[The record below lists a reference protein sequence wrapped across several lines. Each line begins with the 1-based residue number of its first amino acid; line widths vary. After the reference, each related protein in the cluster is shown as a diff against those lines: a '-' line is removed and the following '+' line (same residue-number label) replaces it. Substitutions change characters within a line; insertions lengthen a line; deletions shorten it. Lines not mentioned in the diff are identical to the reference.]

1 MNSIIKEDLE
11 FIISSNLVDWECFRD
26 KSVLITG
33 ANGMLPSYMVMTLLY
48 LNRVRDMNIK
58 VYALVR
64 NISKAQ
70 KVFSEY
76 SENDG
81 LRFIVSDVTT
91 PLQSDETFN
100 YIIHAASQAAPSY
113 YGKDPVGTFTANT
126 LGTLYMLELAK
137 KSQSNGFLYF
147 STGAVY
153 GKLSDEVTFINE
165 SELGKVDQLEV
176 RNCYAESKRAG
187 ENACVCYAH
196 QYGIPTK
203 IVRIFHTMGPMVNLN
218 DGRIFSDFC
227 KNISENKD
235 LILKSDGSAKR
246 AFLYIADAVIAYFKI
261 LLDGEI
267 AKAYNV
273 GGGIDNEISM
283 KDLAYSLVSCFKEKN
298 LNVVFDINDNDIV
311 YAKMKT
317 PEKRILPDLTKIE
330 SLGWR
335 PSYSVLDSF
344 YRTVMSIEESSNN
357 STGGGNL
364 ITLQPSVY
372 QMVV

>member
-1 MNSIIKEDLE
+1 MDNIIKEDLE
-11 FIISSNLVDWECFRD
+11 FIISSKLIDWECFRN

-48 LNRVRDMNIK
+48 LNRERDMNIK

-64 NISKAQ
+64 NKEKAQ
-70 KVFSEY
+70 RVFSDFTN
-76 SENDG
+76 NDG
-81 LRFIVSDVTT
+81 LEFIVSVVIQPVMSDVTY
-91 PLQSDETFN
+91 D
-100 YIIHAASQAAPSY
+100 YIVHAASQAAPSY

-126 LGTLYMLELAK
+126 IGTLNMLELAR
-137 KSQSNGFLYF
+137 KSKSSGFLYF

-153 GKLSDEVTFINE
+153 GKLSDDVTFINE
-165 SELGKVDQLEV
+165 EELGYVNQLEV

-196 QYGIPTK
+196 QYGVPAK

-235 LILKSDGSAKR
+235 LVLKSDGTAKR
-246 AFLYIADAVIAYFKI
+246 AFLYVADAVIAYFKI
-261 LLDGEI
+261 LLNGEI

-283 KDLAYSLVSCFKEKN
+283 RDLAYSLVSRFKEKN
-298 LNVVFDINDNDIV
+298 LKVVFDINDSDLV

-335 PSYSVLDSF
+335 PSYSVIDSF
-344 YRTVMSIEESSNN
+344 YRTVTSIEEISNN
-357 STGGGNL
+357 PTGGGNVKV
-364 ITLQPSVY
+364 LQPSVN
-372 QMVV
+372 QMVA

>member
-11 FIISSNLVDWECFRD
+11 FIISSKLIDWECFRN

-48 LNRVRDMNIK
+48 LNRERDMNIK

-64 NISKAQ
+64 NKEKAQ
-70 KVFSEY
+70 RVFSDFTN
-76 SENDG
+76 NDG
-81 LRFIVSDVTT
+81 LEFIVSDVIQ
-91 PLQSDETFN
+91 PVMSDVTYA
-100 YIIHAASQAAPSY
+100 YIVHAASQAAPSY

-126 LGTLYMLELAK
+126 IGTLNMLELAR
-137 KSQSNGFLYF
+137 KSKSDGFLYF

-153 GKLSDEVTFINE
+153 GKLSDDVTFINE
-165 SELGKVDQLEV
+165 EELGYVNQLEV

-196 QYGIPTK
+196 QYGVPAK

-218 DGRIFSDFC
+218 DGRIFSDFS

-235 LILKSDGSAKR
+235 LVLKSDGTAKR
-246 AFLYIADAVIAYFKI
+246 AFLYVADAVIAYFKI

-283 KDLAYSLVSCFKEKN
+283 RDLAYSLVSRFKEKN
-298 LNVVFDINDNDIV
+298 LKVVFDINDSDLV

-335 PSYSVLDSF
+335 PSYSVIDSF
-344 YRTVMSIEESSNN
+344 YRTVTSIEEISNN
-357 STGGGNL
+357 PTGGGNVKV
-364 ITLQPSVY
+364 LQPSVN
-372 QMVV
+372 QMVA

>member
-1 MNSIIKEDLE
+1 MDSIIKEDLE
-11 FIISSNLVDWECFRD
+11 FIISSKLVDWECFRN

-33 ANGMLPSYMVMTLLY
+33 ANGMLPSYMVMSLLY
-48 LNRVRDMNIK
+48 LNRERDMNIK
-58 VYALVR
+58 VFALVR
-64 NISKAQ
+64 NIEKAK

-81 LRFIVSDVTT
+81 LHFIVSDVTNPIMT
-91 PLQSDETFN
+91 DDTYD
-100 YIIHAASQAAPSY
+100 YIVHAASQAAPSY

-126 LGTLYMLELAK
+126 LGTLNMLEQAR

-153 GKLSDEVTFINE
+153 GKLADDVTFINE
-165 SELGKVDQLEV
+165 KELGQVDQLEV

-196 QYGIPTK
+196 QYGIPAK

-227 KNISENKD
+227 KNISENKN
-235 LILKSDGSAKR
+235 LVLKSDGTAKR
-246 AFLYIADAVIAYFKI
+246 AFLYVADAVIAYFKI

-267 AKAYNV
+267 AEAYNV

-283 KDLAYSLVSCFKEKN
+283 RDLAYSLVSRFKEKN
-298 LNVVFDINDNDIV
+298 LKVVFDINESDLV

-317 PEKRILPDLTKIE
+317 PEKRILPDLAKME
-330 SLGWR
+330 LLGWN
-335 PSYSVLDSF
+335 PTYSVIDAF
-344 YRTVMSIEESSNN
+344 YRTVMSIEENSNN
-357 STGGGNL
+357 PIGGG
-364 ITLQPSVY
+364 
-372 QMVV
+372 

>member
-11 FIISSNLVDWECFRD
+11 FIISSKLVDWERFRN

-33 ANGMLPSYMVMTLLY
+33 AIGMLPSYMVMTLLY
-48 LNRVRDMNIK
+48 LNRERDMNIK
-58 VYALVR
+58 VFALVR
-64 NISKAQ
+64 NIVKAQ

-76 SENDG
+76 TEEDG
-81 LRFIVSDVTT
+81 LHFIVSDVTN
-91 PLQSDETFN
+91 PIQSDVTYN
-100 YIIHAASQAAPSY
+100 YIVHAASQAAPSY

-126 LGTLYMLELAK
+126 LGTLNMLELAK
-137 KSQSNGFLYF
+137 KSQSDGFLYF

-196 QYGIPTK
+196 QYGIPAK

-227 KNISENKD
+227 KNISENKN
-235 LILKSDGSAKR
+235 LVLKSDGTAKR
-246 AFLYIADAVIAYFKI
+246 AFLYVADAVIAYFKI
-261 LLDGEI
+261 LLDGDI
-267 AKAYNV
+267 AEAYNV

-283 KDLAYSLVSCFKEKN
+283 RDLAYSLVSRFKEKN
-298 LNVVFDINDNDIV
+298 LKVVFDINESDLV

-330 SLGWR
+330 LLGWK
-335 PSYSVLDSF
+335 PTYSVIDGF
-344 YRTVMSIEESSNN
+344 YRTVMSIEENSNN
-357 STGGGNL
+357 PAGGGK
-364 ITLQPSVY
+364 IKILQPSVY